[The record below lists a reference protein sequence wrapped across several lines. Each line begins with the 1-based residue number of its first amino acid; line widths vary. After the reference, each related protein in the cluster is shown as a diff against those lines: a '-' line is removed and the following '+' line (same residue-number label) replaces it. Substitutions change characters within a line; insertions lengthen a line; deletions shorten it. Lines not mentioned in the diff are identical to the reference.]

1 MDTNMVI
8 EMVGYFASLLVLVS
22 FLMSSVIKL
31 RIVNS
36 VGSFIFAVYA
46 VIIHSYPTALMNFCL
61 VGINLYYLRKLLK
74 STRQYAVTTEEPG
87 NASLQYFLNYY
98 KEDILKFFPD
108 YGSGKK
114 EVDAAYVV
122 WHNAVP
128 AGVTLG
134 QEHKDGS
141 FEIAVDYTTPQYRD
155 CSVGKY
161 LYAQMAAQGISN
173 LSFPD
178 APGGHVD
185 YLRKM
190 GFVEENG
197 VYRKK
202 L

>member
-61 VGINLYYLRKLLK
+61 VGINLYYLRKLMK
-74 STRQYAVTTEEPG
+74 STRQYAVTSEEPG

-108 YGSGKK
+108 YSSGKK

>member
-1 MDTNMVI
+1 MDTHMVI

-46 VIIHSYPTALMNFCL
+46 VIIRSYPTALMNFCL
-61 VGINLYYLRKLLK
+61 VGINIYYLHKLLK
-74 STRQYAVTTEEPG
+74 STRRYAVTAEEPG
-87 NASLQYFLNYY
+87 NASLQYFLDYY
-98 KEDILKFFPD
+98 KEDIRKYFPSYD
-108 YGSGKK
+108 SVSAG
-114 EVDAAYVV
+114 VDTAYVV
-122 WHNAVP
+122 WHDAVP

-134 QEHKDGS
+134 RDTRDGN
-141 FEIAVDYTTPQYRD
+141 FEIALDYTTPQYRD

-161 LYAQMAAQGISN
+161 LYAQLAAQGFSG

-178 APGGHVD
+178 APGSHVD
-185 YLRKM
+185 YLRKV

-197 VYRKK
+197 IYRKK